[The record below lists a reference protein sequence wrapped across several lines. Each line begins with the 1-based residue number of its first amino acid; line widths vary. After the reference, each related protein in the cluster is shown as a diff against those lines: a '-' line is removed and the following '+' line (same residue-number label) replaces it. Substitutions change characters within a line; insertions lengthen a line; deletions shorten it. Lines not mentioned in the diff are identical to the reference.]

1 MSVFNIAYNNFK
13 NNIKV
18 YTMFFISMIFSVV
31 ILSNFLIMMDGEAM
45 KVLGDMN
52 EEYSKLILQV
62 ITVILVIFMFFF
74 IWYASNIFLRNRK
87 KEIGIYAFMGL
98 DSSVIGK
105 IYFIEMMLIG
115 VSASIIGT
123 TIGVVLSKFFQI
135 VVFKIADFNI
145 DVTFN
150 VSLNSIIYTVAIF
163 MCIFLFMSIKGFIS
177 IVRSK
182 IVDLLN
188 ANKKQEKM
196 PKVNF
201 IIYIIGI
208 ISLFL
213 IGYGYY
219 LVNEE
224 AMNALKTLVLVCI
237 GTYGLFGA
245 VFPIVFNFLINR
257 KSILYKGSNIVTIN
271 NLAYRFKKNYTI
283 YATIA
288 ILTATTTTV
297 LGTAF
302 SMKTTYENSQRNIT
316 LYSLAISSTDEFN
329 SEQIAH
335 KLKEVGEEKY
345 SLNTKV
351 LKVNST
357 LKDVPEYQ
365 NDEYIVV
372 SYDNLSNILK
382 ANGDEKDLDKF
393 NEEMVE
399 GNNVIYIERP
409 GTLMSFLANTNDITL
424 NDVKFN
430 VSESTRI
437 RVFGEAL
444 NYSTIVVNNDEY
456 EKLKETATE
465 INFYGIKIENEE
477 NIINVIDEIGKNLNL
492 ETTHGFYGQ
501 FELKTIEWVKFV
513 YAIGGFLFLV
523 MALAEASIIYIKI
536 YSDAN
541 EDKQKYKTLLSIG
554 ASKKDISKSISR
566 EVALFYFIPLVVG
579 AIHSYFAIN
588 ALADFM
594 KENLNFVYL
603 LSLVI
608 CIAIFIVNC
617 IISIIGFKKN
627 NRNKEKL
634 RI

>member
-329 SEQIAH
+329 SEEIAH

-409 GTLMSFLANTNDITL
+409 GTLMSFLANTNDIIL

-617 IISIIGFKKN
+617 IISIIGFKKIIGIKKN
-627 NRNKEKL
+627 
-634 RI
+634 

>member
-31 ILSNFLIMMDGEAM
+31 VLSNFLIMMNGDAM

-115 VSASIIGT
+115 VSASLIGT
-123 TIGVVLSKFFQI
+123 IIGVVLSKFFQI
-135 VVFKIADFNI
+135 IVFKIADFNI

-150 VSLNSIIYTVAIF
+150 VSINSIIYTVLIF

-188 ANKKQEKM
+188 ASKKQEKM

-201 IIYIIGI
+201 LIYIVAI
-208 ISLFL
+208 ISLVL

-219 LVNEE
+219 LVNKE
-224 AMNALKTLVLVCI
+224 ATDALKTLILVCI

-245 VFPIVFNFLINR
+245 VFQVVFNLLINK
-257 KSILYKGSNIVTIN
+257 KSILYKGANIITIN
-271 NLAYRFKKNYTI
+271 NLAYRFKKNYTV

-302 SMKTTYENSQRNIT
+302 SMKKTYENSQRNIT
-316 LYSLAISSTDEFN
+316 LYSLAISSKDEFN
-329 SEQIAH
+329 SEEVAN
-335 KLKEVGEEKY
+335 KLKEIGEEKY
-345 SLNTKV
+345 SLETKV
-351 LKVNST
+351 LKIKST
-357 LKDVPEYQ
+357 LKDVPQYE

-382 ANGDEKDLDKF
+382 GNGDEKDLVKF
-393 NEEMVE
+393 NEEMVQ
-399 GNNVIYIERP
+399 GNNAIYIERP
-409 GTLMSFLANTNDITL
+409 GTLMSLLSNIKDVTL

-430 VSESTRI
+430 ISESTRI
-437 RVFGEAL
+437 RIFGEAL
-444 NYSTIVVNNDEY
+444 NYVTIIVNNDEY
-456 EKLKETATE
+456 EKLRETATE

-477 NIINVIDEIGKNLNL
+477 NIINVIEEIGKNLNL
-492 ETTHGFYGQ
+492 ETTQGFYGQ
-501 FELKTIEWVKFV
+501 YELKTIEWVKFV

-523 MALAEASIIYIKI
+523 MVLAEASIIYIKI

-541 EDKQKYKTLLSIG
+541 EDKQKYKTLLNIG

-566 EVALFYFIPLVVG
+566 EVALFYFIPLAVG
-579 AIHSYFAIN
+579 SIHSYFAIN
-588 ALADFM
+588 VLADFM

-603 LSLVI
+603 LSLLI

-617 IISIIGFKKN
+617 IISIMGFKKIIGTKKN
-627 NRNKEKL
+627 
-634 RI
+634 

>member
-31 ILSNFLIMMDGEAM
+31 ILSNFLIMMNGDAM

-115 VSASIIGT
+115 VSASLIGT
-123 TIGVVLSKFFQI
+123 IIGVVLSKFFQVI
-135 VVFKIADFNI
+135 VFKIADFNI
-145 DVTFN
+145 DVTFS
-150 VSLNSIIYTVAIF
+150 VSMSSIIYTVAIF

-188 ANKKQEKM
+188 ASKKQEKM
-196 PKVNF
+196 LKVNF
-201 IIYIIGI
+201 LIYIVAI
-208 ISLFL
+208 ISLVL

-224 AMNALKTLVLVCI
+224 ATYALKTLMLVCI

-245 VFPIVFNFLINR
+245 VFQVVFNLLINK
-257 KSILYKGSNIVTIN
+257 KSILYKGANIIIIN
-271 NLAYRFKKNYTI
+271 NLVYRFKKNYTV

-302 SMKTTYENSQRNIT
+302 SMKKTYENSQRNIT
-316 LYSLAISSTDEFN
+316 LYSLAISSIEEFN
-329 SEQIAH
+329 SEEVAK
-335 KLKEVGEEKY
+335 KLKEVGKEKY
-345 SLNTKV
+345 SLETKV
-351 LKVNST
+351 LKVKST
-357 LKDVPEYQ
+357 LKDVPQYE
-365 NDEYIVV
+365 NDEYIVL

-382 ANGDEKDLDKF
+382 ANGDEKDLVKF
-393 NEEMVE
+393 NEEMVQ
-399 GNNVIYIERP
+399 GNNAIYIERP
-409 GTLMSFLANTNDITL
+409 GTLMSLLSNIKDVTL
-424 NDVKFN
+424 NDGKFN
-430 VSESTRI
+430 ISESTRI

-444 NYSTIVVNNDEY
+444 NYATIIVNNNEY
-456 EKLKETATE
+456 EKLREKATE

-477 NIINVIDEIGKNLNL
+477 NIINVLEEIGKNLNL
-492 ETTHGFYGQ
+492 ETTQGFYGQ
-501 FELKTIEWVKFV
+501 YELKTIEWVKFV

-523 MALAEASIIYIKI
+523 MVLAEASIIYIKI

-541 EDKQKYKTLLSIG
+541 EDKQKYKILLSIG

-566 EVALFYFIPLVVG
+566 EVALFYLIPLAVG
-579 AIHSYFAIN
+579 SIHSYFAIN
-588 ALADFM
+588 VLADFM

-603 LSLVI
+603 LSLLI

-617 IISIIGFKKN
+617 IVSIIGFKRTIGINKN
-627 NRNKEKL
+627 
-634 RI
+634 

>member
-13 NNIKV
+13 NNIKI

-31 ILSNFLIMMDGEAM
+31 ILSNFLIMMNGDAM

-115 VSASIIGT
+115 VSASLIGT
-123 TIGVVLSKFFQI
+123 IIGVVLSKFFQVI
-135 VVFKIADFNI
+135 VFKIADFNI
-145 DVTFN
+145 DVTFS
-150 VSLNSIIYTVAIF
+150 VSISSIIYTVAIF

-188 ANKKQEKM
+188 ASKKQEKM

-201 IIYIIGI
+201 LIYIVAI
-208 ISLFL
+208 ISLVL

-219 LVNEE
+219 LVNKE
-224 AMNALKTLVLVCI
+224 ATDALKTLILVCI

-245 VFPIVFNFLINR
+245 VFQVVFNLLINK
-257 KSILYKGSNIVTIN
+257 KSILYKGANIITIN
-271 NLAYRFKKNYTI
+271 NLAYRFKKNYTV

-302 SMKTTYENSQRNIT
+302 SMKKTYENSQRNIT
-316 LYSLAISSTDEFN
+316 LYSLAISSKDEFN
-329 SEQIAH
+329 SEEVAN
-335 KLKEVGEEKY
+335 KLKEIGEEKY
-345 SLNTKV
+345 SLETKV
-351 LKVNST
+351 LKIKST
-357 LKDVPEYQ
+357 LKDVPQYQ

-382 ANGDEKDLDKF
+382 ENGDEKDLVKF
-393 NEEMVE
+393 NEEMVQ
-399 GNNVIYIERP
+399 GNNAIYIERP
-409 GTLMSFLANTNDITL
+409 GTLMSLLSNIKDVTL

-430 VSESTRI
+430 ISESTRI
-437 RVFGEAL
+437 RIFGEAL
-444 NYSTIVVNNDEY
+444 NYVTIIVNNDEY
-456 EKLKETATE
+456 EKLRETATE

-477 NIINVIDEIGKNLNL
+477 NIINVIEEIGKNLNL
-492 ETTHGFYGQ
+492 ETTQGFYGQ
-501 FELKTIEWVKFV
+501 YELKTIEWVKFV

-523 MALAEASIIYIKI
+523 MVLAEASIIYIKI

-541 EDKQKYKTLLSIG
+541 EDKQKYKTLLNIG

-566 EVALFYFIPLVVG
+566 EVALFYFIPLAVG
-579 AIHSYFAIN
+579 SIHSYFAIN
-588 ALADFM
+588 VLADFM

-603 LSLVI
+603 ISLLI

-617 IISIIGFKKN
+617 IISIMGFKKIIGTKKN
-627 NRNKEKL
+627 
-634 RI
+634 

>member
-31 ILSNFLIMMDGEAM
+31 VLSNFLIMMDGDAM
-45 KVLGDMN
+45 KVLCDMN
-52 EEYSKLILQV
+52 EEYSKLILKV
-62 ITVILVIFMFFF
+62 ITVILVIFMIFF
-74 IWYASNIFLRNRK
+74 IWYASNIFLKNRK

-123 TIGVVLSKFFQI
+123 IIGVVLSKFFQI
-135 VVFKIADFNI
+135 IVFKIADFNI
-145 DVTFN
+145 DVSFN
-150 VSLNSIIYTVAIF
+150 VSLNSIIYTIIIF
-163 MCIFLFMSIKGFIS
+163 MCIFLFMSIKCFIS

-201 IIYIIGI
+201 LIYVIAI
-208 ISLFL
+208 ISLIL

-219 LVNEE
+219 LVNKQ
-224 AMNALKTLVLVCI
+224 AMNALKTLLFVCI
-237 GTYGLFGA
+237 GTYGVFGA
-245 VFPIVFNFLINR
+245 VFPIVFNFLINK
-257 KSILYKGSNIVTIN
+257 KSILYKGSNIITIN
-271 NLAYRFKKNYTI
+271 NLAYRFKKNYTV

-288 ILTATTTTV
+288 ILTAVTTTV

-302 SMKTTYENSQRNIT
+302 SMKTMYENSQRNIM

-329 SEQIAH
+329 SEKIADE
-335 KLKEVGEEKY
+335 LKEVGEEKY

-357 LKDVPEYQ
+357 LKDVPEYK
-365 NDEYIVV
+365 NEEYIVIP
-372 SYDNLSNILK
+372 YDNLSNILK
-382 ANGDEKDLDKF
+382 ANGDEKELDKF
-393 NEEMVE
+393 NEEMVQ

-409 GTLMSFLANTNDITL
+409 GTLMSFLANVNDVTL

-430 VSESTRI
+430 VSERTRT
-437 RVFGEAL
+437 RVLGEAL
-444 NYSTIVVNNDEY
+444 NYATIIVNNEEY
-456 EKLKETATE
+456 EKLKETGTE

-477 NIINVIDEIGKNLNL
+477 NIINVIDEIGENLNL
-492 ETTHGFYGQ
+492 ENTQGFYGQ
-501 FELKTIEWVKFV
+501 YELKTIEWVKFV

-523 MALAEASIIYIKI
+523 MVLAEASIIYIKI

-554 ASKKDISKSISR
+554 ASKKDIGKAISR
-566 EVALFYFIPLVVG
+566 EVALFYFIPLAVG

-588 ALADFM
+588 TLADFM
-594 KENLNFVYL
+594 KENLNSVYL
-603 LSLVI
+603 LSLTI
-608 CIAIFIVNC
+608 CIVIFILNC
-617 IISIIGFKKN
+617 IISIIGFKKIIGI
-627 NRNKEKL
+627 KKK
-634 RI
+634 

>member
-31 ILSNFLIMMDGEAM
+31 VLSNFLIMMNGDAM

-98 DSSVIGK
+98 DSSVIGR

-115 VSASIIGT
+115 VSASLIGT
-123 TIGVVLSKFFQI
+123 IIGVVLSKFFQI
-135 VVFKIADFNI
+135 IVFKIADFNI

-150 VSLNSIIYTVAIF
+150 VSINSIIYTVLIF

-188 ANKKQEKM
+188 ASKKQEKM

-201 IIYIIGI
+201 LIYIVAI
-208 ISLFL
+208 ISLVL

-219 LVNEE
+219 LVNKE
-224 AMNALKTLVLVCI
+224 ATDALKTLILVCI

-245 VFPIVFNFLINR
+245 VFQVVFNLLINK
-257 KSILYKGSNIVTIN
+257 KSILYKGANIITIN
-271 NLAYRFKKNYTI
+271 NLAYRFKKNYTV

-302 SMKTTYENSQRNIT
+302 SMKKTYENSQRNIT
-316 LYSLAISSTDEFN
+316 LYSLAISSKDEFN
-329 SEQIAH
+329 SEEVAN
-335 KLKEVGEEKY
+335 KLKEIGEEKY
-345 SLNTKV
+345 SLETKV
-351 LKVNST
+351 LKIKST
-357 LKDVPEYQ
+357 LKDVPQYE

-382 ANGDEKDLDKF
+382 ENGDEKDLVKF
-393 NEEMVE
+393 NEEMVQ
-399 GNNVIYIERP
+399 GNNAIYIERP
-409 GTLMSFLANTNDITL
+409 GTLMSLLSNIKDVTL

-430 VSESTRI
+430 ISESTRI
-437 RVFGEAL
+437 RIFGEAL
-444 NYSTIVVNNDEY
+444 NYVTIIVNNDEY
-456 EKLKETATE
+456 EKLRETATE

-477 NIINVIDEIGKNLNL
+477 NIINVIEEIGKNLNL
-492 ETTHGFYGQ
+492 ETTQGFYGQ
-501 FELKTIEWVKFV
+501 YELKTIEWVKFV

-541 EDKQKYKTLLSIG
+541 EDKQKYKTLLNIG

-566 EVALFYFIPLVVG
+566 EVALFYFIPLAVG
-579 AIHSYFAIN
+579 SIHSYFAIN
-588 ALADFM
+588 VLADFM

-603 LSLVI
+603 ISLLI

-617 IISIIGFKKN
+617 IISIMGFKKIIGTKKN
-627 NRNKEKL
+627 
-634 RI
+634 

>member
-237 GTYGLFGA
+237 VTYVLFGA

-316 LYSLAISSTDEFN
+316 LYSLALSSTDEFN
-329 SEQIAH
+329 SEEIAH

-617 IISIIGFKKN
+617 IISIIGFKKIIGIKKN
-627 NRNKEKL
+627 
-634 RI
+634 

>member
-123 TIGVVLSKFFQI
+123 IIGVVLSKFFQI
-135 VVFKIADFNI
+135 IVFKIADFNI
-145 DVTFN
+145 DVKFS
-150 VSLNSIIYTVAIF
+150 VSLNSIIYTIAIF

-188 ANKKQEKM
+188 ASKKQERM

-201 IIYIIGI
+201 LIYVIAI
-208 ISLFL
+208 ISLIL

-219 LVNEE
+219 LVSKQ
-224 AMNALKTLVLVCI
+224 ATDAFKTLILVCI

-257 KSILYKGSNIVTIN
+257 KSILYKGSNIITIN
-271 NLAYRFKKNYTI
+271 NLAYRLKKNYTV

-302 SMKTTYENSQRNIT
+302 SMKTTYENSLKNIN

-329 SEQIAH
+329 SEEIAD
-335 KLKEVGEEKY
+335 KLKEVGEEKH
-345 SLNTKV
+345 SLKTKV

-357 LKDVPEYQ
+357 LKNVPEYQ

-382 ANGDEKDLDKF
+382 ANGDEKELSKF
-393 NEEMVE
+393 NEEMVQ

-409 GTLMSFLANTNDITL
+409 GTLMSLISNIKDITL

-477 NIINVIDEIGKNLNL
+477 NIINVIDKIGKNLNL

-617 IISIIGFKKN
+617 IISIIGFKKIIGIKKN
-627 NRNKEKL
+627 
-634 RI
+634 

>member
-201 IIYIIGI
+201 LIYVIGI

-316 LYSLAISSTDEFN
+316 LYSLALSSTDEFN
-329 SEQIAH
+329 SEEIAH

-617 IISIIGFKKN
+617 IISIIGFKKIIGIKKN
-627 NRNKEKL
+627 
-634 RI
+634 

>member
-31 ILSNFLIMMDGEAM
+31 VLSNFLIMMNGDAM

-115 VSASIIGT
+115 VSASLIGT
-123 TIGVVLSKFFQI
+123 IIGVVLSKFFQI
-135 VVFKIADFNI
+135 IVFKIADFNI

-150 VSLNSIIYTVAIF
+150 VSINSIIYTVSIF

-188 ANKKQEKM
+188 ASKKQEKM

-201 IIYIIGI
+201 LIYIVAI
-208 ISLFL
+208 ISLVL

-219 LVNEE
+219 LVNKE
-224 AMNALKTLVLVCI
+224 ATDALKTLILVCI

-245 VFPIVFNFLINR
+245 VFQVVFNLLINK
-257 KSILYKGSNIVTIN
+257 KSILYKGANIIIIN
-271 NLAYRFKKNYTI
+271 NLAYRFKKNYTV

-302 SMKTTYENSQRNIT
+302 SMKKTYENSQRNIT
-316 LYSLAISSTDEFN
+316 LYSLAISSIEEFN
-329 SEQIAH
+329 SEEVAK
-335 KLKEVGEEKY
+335 KLKEVGKEKY
-345 SLNTKV
+345 SLETKV
-351 LKVNST
+351 LKVKST
-357 LKDVPEYQ
+357 LKDVPQYE
-365 NDEYIVV
+365 NDEYIVL

-382 ANGDEKDLDKF
+382 ENGDEKDLVKF
-393 NEEMVE
+393 NEEMVQ
-399 GNNVIYIERP
+399 GNNAIYIERP
-409 GTLMSFLANTNDITL
+409 GTLMSLLSNIKDVTL

-430 VSESTRI
+430 ISESTRI
-437 RVFGEAL
+437 RIFGEAL
-444 NYSTIVVNNDEY
+444 NYVTIIVNNDEY
-456 EKLKETATE
+456 EKLRETATE

-477 NIINVIDEIGKNLNL
+477 NIINVIEEIGKNLNL
-492 ETTHGFYGQ
+492 ETTQGFYGQ
-501 FELKTIEWVKFV
+501 YELKTIEWVKFV

-523 MALAEASIIYIKI
+523 MVLAEASIIYIKI

-541 EDKQKYKTLLSIG
+541 EDKQKYKTLVNIG

-566 EVALFYFIPLVVG
+566 EVALFYFIPLAVG
-579 AIHSYFAIN
+579 SIHSYFAIN
-588 ALADFM
+588 VLADFM

-603 LSLVI
+603 ISLLI

-617 IISIIGFKKN
+617 IISIMGFKKIIGTKKN
-627 NRNKEKL
+627 
-634 RI
+634 

>member
-31 ILSNFLIMMDGEAM
+31 VLSNFSIMMDSDAM
-45 KVLGDMN
+45 KILGEMN
-52 EEYSKLILQV
+52 EEYSKLILKA
-62 ITVILVIFMFFF
+62 ITVILVIFMIFF
-74 IWYASNIFLRNRK
+74 IWYASNIFLKNRK

-115 VSASIIGT
+115 VSAIIIGT
-123 TIGVVLSKFFQI
+123 IIGVSLSKFFQI
-135 VVFKIADFNI
+135 IVFKIADFNI
-145 DVTFN
+145 DVKFE
-150 VSLNSIIYTVAIF
+150 VSLNSIIYPVAIF

-188 ANKKQEKM
+188 ASKKQEKM

-201 IIYIIGI
+201 LIYVIAI
-208 ISLFL
+208 ISLIL
-213 IGYGYY
+213 IGFGYY
-219 LVNEE
+219 LVNKE
-224 AMNALKTLVLVCI
+224 ATNALKTLILVCI

-257 KSILYKGSNIVTIN
+257 KSILYKGSNIITIN
-271 NLAYRFKKNYTI
+271 NLAYRFRKNYTV

-302 SMKTTYENSQRNIT
+302 SMKTMYENSQRNIT

-329 SEQIAH
+329 SQEIAD
-335 KLKEVGEEKY
+335 KLKKVGEEKY

-365 NDEYIVV
+365 NGEYIVIP
-372 SYDNLSNILK
+372 YDNLSNILK
-382 ANGDEKDLDKF
+382 ANGDEKELDKF
-393 NEEMVE
+393 NEEMVQ

-409 GTLMSFLANTNDITL
+409 GTLMSFLSNVKDITL
-424 NDVKFN
+424 NDIKFN
-430 VSESTRI
+430 VSERTRTRI
-437 RVFGEAL
+437 FGEAL
-444 NYSTIVVNNDEY
+444 NYATIIVNNDEY
-456 EKLKETATE
+456 EKLKETGTE
-465 INFYGIKIENEE
+465 INFYGTKIENEQ

-492 ETTHGFYGQ
+492 ENTQGFYGQ
-501 FELKTIEWVKFV
+501 YELKTIEWVKFV

-523 MALAEASIIYIKI
+523 MVLAEASIIYIKI

-554 ASKKDISKSISR
+554 ASKKDIAKSINR
-566 EVALFYFIPLVVG
+566 EVALFYFIPLAVG

-588 ALADFM
+588 ALSDFM
-594 KENLNFVYL
+594 KENLNNVYV

-617 IISIIGFKKN
+617 IISIIGFKKIIGIKKN
-627 NRNKEKL
+627 
-634 RI
+634 

>member
-18 YTMFFISMIFSVV
+18 YTMFFVSMIFSVV
-31 ILSNFLIMMDGEAM
+31 VLSNFLIMIDGDAM

-52 EEYSKLILQV
+52 EEYSKLILQA

-115 VSASIIGT
+115 ISASIIGT
-123 TIGVVLSKFFQI
+123 AIGVVLSKFFQI

-145 DVTFN
+145 DVSFK
-150 VSLNSIIYTVAIF
+150 VSLSSIIYTTVIF

-188 ANKKQEKM
+188 ESKKQEKM
-196 PKVNF
+196 PKINF
-201 IIYIIGI
+201 LIYVIAI
-208 ISLFL
+208 ISLIL
-213 IGYGYY
+213 IGFGYY
-219 LVNEE
+219 LVNEQ
-224 AMNALKTLVLVCI
+224 ATDALKTLILVCI

-245 VFPIVFNFLINR
+245 VFPIIFNFLINK
-257 KSILYKGSNIVTIN
+257 KSILYKGANIITIN
-271 NLAYRFKKNYTI
+271 NLAYRFKKNYTV

-302 SMKTTYENSQRNIT
+302 SMKTTYENSQRNIN
-316 LYSLAISSTDEFN
+316 LYSLAISSTNEFN
-329 SEQIAH
+329 SEEISD
-335 KLKEVGEEKY
+335 KLKEVGEEKH
-345 SLNTKV
+345 SLKTKV

-357 LKDVPEYQ
+357 LKDVPESQ
-365 NDEYIVV
+365 NNEYIVV
-372 SYDNLSNILK
+372 SYDNLPNILK
-382 ANGDEKDLDKF
+382 ANGDEKELAKF
-393 NEEMVE
+393 NEKMVQ
-399 GNNVIYIERP
+399 GNNAIYIERP
-409 GTLMSFLANTNDITL
+409 GTLMSLLTNTKDITL
-424 NDVKFN
+424 NDVEFN

-444 NYSTIVVNNDEY
+444 NYSTIIVNNDEY

-477 NIINVIDEIGKNLNL
+477 NIINIIDEVGENLNL
-492 ETTHGFYGQ
+492 ETTQGYYGLY
-501 FELKTIEWVKFV
+501 ELQKIEWVKFV

-554 ASKKDISKSISR
+554 ASKKDIGKSIRR
-566 EVALFYFIPLVVG
+566 EVALFYFIPLAVG
-579 AIHSYFAIN
+579 SIHSYFAIN

-594 KENLNFVYL
+594 KENLNSVYL
-603 LSLVI
+603 LSLI
-608 CIAIFIVNC
+608 TCIVIFIINC
-617 IISIIGFKKN
+617 AISIVAFKKIIGI
-627 NRNKEKL
+627 NKN
-634 RI
+634 

>member
-1 MSVFNIAYNNFK
+1 MSIFNIAYNNYK
-13 NNIKV
+13 KNIKV
-18 YTMFFISMIFSVV
+18 YTMFFIAMIFSVV
-31 ILSNFLIMMDGEAM
+31 VLSNFLIMMDGDAM
-45 KVLGDMN
+45 KALGEIN
-52 EEYSKLILQV
+52 EKDSKVILQS

-87 KEIGIYAFMGL
+87 KEIGVYVFMGL

-115 VSASIIGT
+115 VSSLFIGT

-135 VVFKIADFNI
+135 IVFKIADFNI

-150 VSLNSIIYTVAIF
+150 VSLNSIIYTIIIF
-163 MCIFLFMSIKGFIS
+163 MCIFLFMSIKGFIN

-201 IIYIIGI
+201 LIYIIAI
-208 ISLFL
+208 ISLIL

-219 LVNEE
+219 LVDKQ
-224 AMNALKTLVLVCI
+224 ATNAVNTLILVCI

-245 VFPIVFNFLINR
+245 VFPIVFNFLINK
-257 KSILYKGSNIVTIN
+257 KSTLYKGANIITIN
-271 NLAYRFKKNYTI
+271 NLAYRFKKNYTV

-302 SMKTTYENSQRNIT
+302 SMKTMYENSQKNIN
-316 LYSLAISSTDEFN
+316 LYSFAISSTDSFN
-329 SEQIAH
+329 SKEISEV
-335 KLKEVGEEKY
+335 LKEVGEEKY
-345 SLNTKV
+345 SIDTKV

-357 LKDVPEYQ
+357 TSEVNENK
-365 NDEYIVV
+365 NNEYIVM
-372 SYDNLSNILK
+372 SYDNLANVLK
-382 ANGDEKDLDKF
+382 ANGDEEVLVKF
-393 NEEMVE
+393 NEEMVQ
-399 GNNVIYIERP
+399 GNNAIYIERP
-409 GTLMSFLANTNDITL
+409 GTLMSFLSNIKDITL
-424 NDVKFN
+424 NDVKVN
-430 VSESTRI
+430 ISESTRI

-444 NYSTIVVNNDEY
+444 NYATIIVNNEEY

-465 INFYGIKIENEE
+465 INFYGIKIDNEE
-477 NIINVIDEIGKNLNL
+477 NIINVINEIGNKLNL
-492 ETTHGFYGQ
+492 ETTRGYYGQ
-501 FELKTIEWVKFV
+501 YELKRIEWVKFV

-541 EDKQKYKTLLSIG
+541 EDKQKYITLLSIG
-554 ASKKDISKSISR
+554 ASKGDIGKSINR
-566 EVALFYFIPLVVG
+566 EVSLFYFIPLAVG
-579 AIHSYFAIN
+579 AIHSYFAIG
-588 ALADFM
+588 ALGDIL
-594 KENLNFVYL
+594 KENLNNVYL
-603 LSLVI
+603 ISILI
-608 CIAIFIVNC
+608 CIVIFIVNC
-617 IISIIGFKKN
+617 IVSIMGFRKIVGIK
-627 NRNKEKL
+627 
-634 RI
+634 

>member
-329 SEQIAH
+329 SEEIAH

-351 LKVNST
+351 LKINST

-617 IISIIGFKKN
+617 IISIIGFKKIIGIKKN
-627 NRNKEKL
+627 
-634 RI
+634 

>member
-201 IIYIIGI
+201 LIYVIGI

-316 LYSLAISSTDEFN
+316 LYSLALSSTDEFN
-329 SEQIAH
+329 SEEIAD

-345 SLNTKV
+345 SLNTRV

-357 LKDVPEYQ
+357 LKDVPQYQ

-617 IISIIGFKKN
+617 IISIIGFKKIIGIKKN
-627 NRNKEKL
+627 
-634 RI
+634 

>member
-316 LYSLAISSTDEFN
+316 LYSLALSSTDEFN
-329 SEQIAH
+329 SEEIAH

-357 LKDVPEYQ
+357 LKDVPQYQ

-617 IISIIGFKKN
+617 IISIIGFKKIIGIKKN
-627 NRNKEKL
+627 
-634 RI
+634 

>member
-188 ANKKQEKM
+188 ANKKQENM

-329 SEQIAH
+329 SEEIAH

-617 IISIIGFKKN
+617 IISIIGFKKIIGIKKN
-627 NRNKEKL
+627 
-634 RI
+634 

>member
-13 NNIKV
+13 NNIKI

-31 ILSNFLIMMDGEAM
+31 ILSNFLIMMNGDAM

-115 VSASIIGT
+115 VSASLIGT
-123 TIGVVLSKFFQI
+123 IIGVVLSKFFQVI
-135 VVFKIADFNI
+135 VFKIADFNI
-145 DVTFN
+145 DVTFS
-150 VSLNSIIYTVAIF
+150 VSISSIIYTVAIF

-188 ANKKQEKM
+188 ASKKQEKM
-196 PKVNF
+196 LKVNF
-201 IIYIIGI
+201 LIYIVAI
-208 ISLFL
+208 ISLVL

-224 AMNALKTLVLVCI
+224 ATYALKTLMLVCI

-245 VFPIVFNFLINR
+245 VFQVVFNLLINK
-257 KSILYKGSNIVTIN
+257 KSILYKGANIIIIN
-271 NLAYRFKKNYTI
+271 NLAYRFKKNYTV

-302 SMKTTYENSQRNIT
+302 SMKKTYENSQRNIT
-316 LYSLAISSTDEFN
+316 LYSLAISSIEEFN
-329 SEQIAH
+329 SEEVAK
-335 KLKEVGEEKY
+335 KLKEVGKEKY
-345 SLNTKV
+345 SLETKV
-351 LKVNST
+351 LKVKST
-357 LKDVPEYQ
+357 LKDVPQYE
-365 NDEYIVV
+365 NDEYIVL

-382 ANGDEKDLDKF
+382 ANGDEKDLVKF
-393 NEEMVE
+393 NEEMVQ
-399 GNNVIYIERP
+399 GNNAIYIERP
-409 GTLMSFLANTNDITL
+409 GTLMSLLSNIKDVTL
-424 NDVKFN
+424 NDGKFN
-430 VSESTRI
+430 ISESTRI

-444 NYSTIVVNNDEY
+444 NYATIIVNNNEY
-456 EKLKETATE
+456 KKLREKATE

-477 NIINVIDEIGKNLNL
+477 NIINVLEEIGKNLNL
-492 ETTHGFYGQ
+492 ETTQGFYGQ
-501 FELKTIEWVKFV
+501 YELKTIEWVKFV

-523 MALAEASIIYIKI
+523 MVLAEASIIYIKI

-541 EDKQKYKTLLSIG
+541 EDKQKYKILLSIG

-566 EVALFYFIPLVVG
+566 EVALFYLIPLAVG
-579 AIHSYFAIN
+579 SIHSYFAIN
-588 ALADFM
+588 VLADFM

-603 LSLVI
+603 LSLLI

-617 IISIIGFKKN
+617 IVSIIGFKRTIGINKN
-627 NRNKEKL
+627 
-634 RI
+634 

>member
-31 ILSNFLIMMDGEAM
+31 VLSNFLIMMNGDAM

-115 VSASIIGT
+115 VSASLIGT
-123 TIGVVLSKFFQI
+123 IIGVVLSKFFQI

-150 VSLNSIIYTVAIF
+150 VSINSIIYTVSIF

-188 ANKKQEKM
+188 ASKKQEKM

-201 IIYIIGI
+201 LIYIVAI
-208 ISLFL
+208 ISLVL

-219 LVNEE
+219 LVNKE
-224 AMNALKTLVLVCI
+224 ATDALKTLILVCI

-245 VFPIVFNFLINR
+245 VFQVVFNLLINK
-257 KSILYKGSNIVTIN
+257 KSILYKGANIITIN
-271 NLAYRFKKNYTI
+271 NLAYRFKKNYTV

-302 SMKTTYENSQRNIT
+302 SMKKTYENSQRNIT
-316 LYSLAISSTDEFN
+316 LYSLAISSKDEFN
-329 SEQIAH
+329 SEEVAN
-335 KLKEVGEEKY
+335 KLKEIGEEKY
-345 SLNTKV
+345 SLETKV
-351 LKVNST
+351 LKIKST
-357 LKDVPEYQ
+357 LKDVPQYE

-382 ANGDEKDLDKF
+382 ENGDEKDLVKF
-393 NEEMVE
+393 NEEMVQ
-399 GNNVIYIERP
+399 GNNAIYIERP
-409 GTLMSFLANTNDITL
+409 GTLMSLLSNIKDVTL

-430 VSESTRI
+430 ISESTRI
-437 RVFGEAL
+437 RIFGEAL
-444 NYSTIVVNNDEY
+444 NYVTIIVNNDEY
-456 EKLKETATE
+456 EKLRETATE

-477 NIINVIDEIGKNLNL
+477 NIINVIEEIGKNLNL
-492 ETTHGFYGQ
+492 ETTQGFYGQ
-501 FELKTIEWVKFV
+501 YELKTIEWVKFV

-523 MALAEASIIYIKI
+523 MVLAEASIIYIKI

-541 EDKQKYKTLLSIG
+541 EDKQKYKTLVNIG

-566 EVALFYFIPLVVG
+566 EVALFYFIPLAVG
-579 AIHSYFAIN
+579 SIHSYFAIN
-588 ALADFM
+588 VLADFM

-603 LSLVI
+603 LSLLI

-617 IISIIGFKKN
+617 IISIMGFKKIIATKKN
-627 NRNKEKL
+627 
-634 RI
+634 

>member
-31 ILSNFLIMMDGEAM
+31 VLSNFLIMMNGDAM

-98 DSSVIGK
+98 DSSVIGR

-115 VSASIIGT
+115 VSASLIGT
-123 TIGVVLSKFFQI
+123 IIGVVLSKFFQI
-135 VVFKIADFNI
+135 IVFKIADFNI

-150 VSLNSIIYTVAIF
+150 VSINSIIYTVLIF

-188 ANKKQEKM
+188 ASKKQEKM

-201 IIYIIGI
+201 LIYIVAI
-208 ISLFL
+208 ISLVL

-219 LVNEE
+219 LVNKE
-224 AMNALKTLVLVCI
+224 ATDALKTLILVCI

-245 VFPIVFNFLINR
+245 VFQVVFNLLINK
-257 KSILYKGSNIVTIN
+257 KSILYKGANIITIN
-271 NLAYRFKKNYTI
+271 NLAYRFKKNYTV

-302 SMKTTYENSQRNIT
+302 SMKKTYENSQRNIT
-316 LYSLAISSTDEFN
+316 LYSLAISSKDEFN
-329 SEQIAH
+329 SEEVAN
-335 KLKEVGEEKY
+335 KLKEIGEEKY
-345 SLNTKV
+345 SLETKV
-351 LKVNST
+351 LKIKST
-357 LKDVPEYQ
+357 LKDVPQYQ

-382 ANGDEKDLDKF
+382 ENGDEKDLVKF
-393 NEEMVE
+393 NEEMVQ
-399 GNNVIYIERP
+399 GNNAIYIERP
-409 GTLMSFLANTNDITL
+409 GTLMSLLSNIKDVTL

-430 VSESTRI
+430 ISESTRI
-437 RVFGEAL
+437 RIFGEAL
-444 NYSTIVVNNDEY
+444 NYVTIIVNNDEY
-456 EKLKETATE
+456 EKLRETATE

-477 NIINVIDEIGKNLNL
+477 NIINVIEEIGKNLNL
-492 ETTHGFYGQ
+492 ETTQGFYGQ
-501 FELKTIEWVKFV
+501 YELKTIEWVKFV

-523 MALAEASIIYIKI
+523 MVLAEASIIYIKI

-541 EDKQKYKTLLSIG
+541 EDKQKYKTLLNIG

-566 EVALFYFIPLVVG
+566 EVALFYFIPLAVG
-579 AIHSYFAIN
+579 SIHSYFAIN
-588 ALADFM
+588 VLADFM

-603 LSLVI
+603 ISLLI

-617 IISIIGFKKN
+617 IISIMGFKKIIGTKKN
-627 NRNKEKL
+627 
-634 RI
+634 

>member
-31 ILSNFLIMMDGEAM
+31 VLSNFLIMMNGDAM
-45 KVLGDMN
+45 KALGDMN

-115 VSASIIGT
+115 VSASLIGT
-123 TIGVVLSKFFQI
+123 IIGVVLSKFFQI
-135 VVFKIADFNI
+135 IVFKIADFNI

-150 VSLNSIIYTVAIF
+150 VSINSIIYTVSIF

-188 ANKKQEKM
+188 ASKKQEKM

-201 IIYIIGI
+201 LIYIVAI
-208 ISLFL
+208 ISLVL

-219 LVNEE
+219 LVNKE
-224 AMNALKTLVLVCI
+224 ATDALKTLILVCI

-245 VFPIVFNFLINR
+245 VFQVVFNLLINK
-257 KSILYKGSNIVTIN
+257 KSILYKGANIITIN
-271 NLAYRFKKNYTI
+271 NSAYRFKKNYTV

-302 SMKTTYENSQRNIT
+302 SMKKTYENSQRNIT
-316 LYSLAISSTDEFN
+316 LYSLAISSKDEFN
-329 SEQIAH
+329 SEEVAN
-335 KLKEVGEEKY
+335 KLKEIGEEKY
-345 SLNTKV
+345 SLETKV
-351 LKVNST
+351 LKIKST
-357 LKDVPEYQ
+357 LKDVPQYQ

-382 ANGDEKDLDKF
+382 ENGDEKDLVKF
-393 NEEMVE
+393 NEEMVQ
-399 GNNVIYIERP
+399 GNNAIYIERP
-409 GTLMSFLANTNDITL
+409 GTLMSLLSNIKDVTL

-430 VSESTRI
+430 ISESTRI
-437 RVFGEAL
+437 RIFGEAL
-444 NYSTIVVNNDEY
+444 NYVTIIVNNDEY
-456 EKLKETATE
+456 EKLRETATE

-477 NIINVIDEIGKNLNL
+477 NIINVIEEIGKNLNL
-492 ETTHGFYGQ
+492 ETTQGFYGQ
-501 FELKTIEWVKFV
+501 YELKTIEWVKFV

-523 MALAEASIIYIKI
+523 MVLAEASIIYIKI

-541 EDKQKYKTLLSIG
+541 EDKQKYKTLLNIG

-566 EVALFYFIPLVVG
+566 EVALFYFIPLAVG
-579 AIHSYFAIN
+579 SIHSYFAIN
-588 ALADFM
+588 VLADFM

-603 LSLVI
+603 ISLLI

-617 IISIIGFKKN
+617 IISIMGFKKIIGTKKN
-627 NRNKEKL
+627 
-634 RI
+634 

>member
-13 NNIKV
+13 NNIKI

-31 ILSNFLIMMDGEAM
+31 ILSNFLIMMNGDAM

-115 VSASIIGT
+115 VSASLIGT
-123 TIGVVLSKFFQI
+123 IIGVVLSKFFQVI
-135 VVFKIADFNI
+135 VFKIADFNI
-145 DVTFN
+145 DVTFS
-150 VSLNSIIYTVAIF
+150 VSMSSIIYTVAIF

-188 ANKKQEKM
+188 ASKKQEKM
-196 PKVNF
+196 LKVNF
-201 IIYIIGI
+201 LIYIVAI
-208 ISLFL
+208 ISLVL

-224 AMNALKTLVLVCI
+224 ATYALKTLMLVCI

-245 VFPIVFNFLINR
+245 VFQVVFNLLINK
-257 KSILYKGSNIVTIN
+257 KSILYKGANIIIIN
-271 NLAYRFKKNYTI
+271 NLAYRFKKNYTV

-302 SMKTTYENSQRNIT
+302 SMKKTYENSQRNIT
-316 LYSLAISSTDEFN
+316 LYSLAISSIEEFN
-329 SEQIAH
+329 SEEVAK
-335 KLKEVGEEKY
+335 KLKEVGKEKY
-345 SLNTKV
+345 SLETKV
-351 LKVNST
+351 LKVKST
-357 LKDVPEYQ
+357 LKDVPQYE
-365 NDEYIVV
+365 NDEYIVL

-382 ANGDEKDLDKF
+382 ANGDEKDLVKF
-393 NEEMVE
+393 NEEMVQ
-399 GNNVIYIERP
+399 GNNAIYIERP
-409 GTLMSFLANTNDITL
+409 GTLMSLLSNIKDVTL
-424 NDVKFN
+424 NDGKFN
-430 VSESTRI
+430 ISESTRI

-444 NYSTIVVNNDEY
+444 NYATIIVNNNEY
-456 EKLKETATE
+456 EKLREKATE

-477 NIINVIDEIGKNLNL
+477 NIINVLEEIGKNLNL
-492 ETTHGFYGQ
+492 ETTQGFYGQ
-501 FELKTIEWVKFV
+501 YELKTIEWVKFV

-523 MALAEASIIYIKI
+523 MVLAEASIIYIKI

-541 EDKQKYKTLLSIG
+541 EDKQKYKILLSIG

-566 EVALFYFIPLVVG
+566 EVALFYLIPLAVG
-579 AIHSYFAIN
+579 SIHSYFAIN
-588 ALADFM
+588 VLADFM

-603 LSLVI
+603 LSLLI

-617 IISIIGFKKN
+617 IVSIIGFKRTIGINKN
-627 NRNKEKL
+627 
-634 RI
+634 

>member
-188 ANKKQEKM
+188 ANKKQENM

-224 AMNALKTLVLVCI
+224 AMNVLKTLVLVCI

-329 SEQIAH
+329 SEEIAH

-617 IISIIGFKKN
+617 IISIIGFKKIIGIKKN
-627 NRNKEKL
+627 
-634 RI
+634 

>member
-329 SEQIAH
+329 SEEIAH

-357 LKDVPEYQ
+357 LKDVLEYQ

-617 IISIIGFKKN
+617 IISIIGFKKIIGIKKN
-627 NRNKEKL
+627 
-634 RI
+634 

>member
-31 ILSNFLIMMDGEAM
+31 VLSNFSIMMDSDAM

-52 EEYSKLILQV
+52 EEYSKLILKV
-62 ITVILVIFMFFF
+62 ITIILIIFMIFF

-105 IYFIEMMLIG
+105 IYFIEMMIIG
-115 VSASIIGT
+115 VSAIIIGT
-123 TIGVVLSKFFQI
+123 IIGIGLSKFFQI
-135 VVFKIADFNI
+135 IVFKIADFNI

-150 VSLNSIIYTVAIF
+150 ISFNSIIYPVAIF

-188 ANKKQEKM
+188 ASKKQEKM

-201 IIYIIGI
+201 LIYIIAI
-208 ISLFL
+208 ISLVL

-224 AMNALKTLVLVCI
+224 AMNALKTLLLVCI

-245 VFPIVFNFLINR
+245 VFEVVFNFLINR

-271 NLAYRFKKNYTI
+271 NLAYRFKKNYTV

-329 SEQIAH
+329 SEEIAH

-357 LKDVPEYQ
+357 LRDVPKYQ
-365 NDEYIVV
+365 NNEYIVV

-409 GTLMSFLANTNDITL
+409 GTLMSFISNIKDITL

-477 NIINVIDEIGKNLNL
+477 NIINIIDEIGKNLNL
-492 ETTHGFYGQ
+492 ETTQGFYGQ

-523 MALAEASIIYIKI
+523 MVLAEASIIYIKI

-566 EVALFYFIPLVVG
+566 EVALFYFIPLAVG

-608 CIAIFIVNC
+608 CIVIFIVNC
-617 IISIIGFKKN
+617 IISIIGFKKIIGIKKN
-627 NRNKEKL
+627 
-634 RI
+634 